1 MNGFVVVGDTGNV
14 TGIQLGLLY
23 YVRLFSSGQTSEIRM
38 GSRGPN
44 CDGLTIV
51 MDFS

>member
-23 YVRLFSSGQTSEIRM
+23 YVRLFSSGQTS
-38 GSRGPN
+38 GDT
-44 CDGLTIV
+44 DGFEGTKL
-51 MDFS
+51 